1 MYLII
6 EVIHIHSKL
15 IMFKTF
21 KNLTTKKKA
30 LVIVKIAL
38 PLFIG
43 AMGGYAYYYYVG
55 CVSGT
60 CPITSNPFISTAYGA
75 GVGAL
80 FINWKGKSKKE
91 D

>member
-1 MYLII
+1 
-6 EVIHIHSKL
+6 
-15 IMFKTF
+15 MFKTF